1 MIQGLCSE
9 QSPVACIPRVAV
21 ESGGRGVAGQTHVR
35 RWPRTTRCNELAV
48 IVMRDGEPEGRE
60 SLIAAVRPDICI
72 TWCRMSKKAGRGVAH
87 RLDICVTLYS
97 SIAGLTSCSRPSGG
111 IYPEV
116 LTAGETYA
124 FLYK

>member
-60 SLIAAVRPDICI
+60 SLIAAVRRRGQP
-72 TWCRMSKKAGRGVAH
+72 RHEGR
-87 RLDICVTLYS
+87 R
-97 SIAGLTSCSRPSGG
+97 
-111 IYPEV
+111 
-116 LTAGETYA
+116 
-124 FLYK
+124 